1 MNSDSFMMIG
11 SSDILALAKE
21 EYADVLAEQQ
31 VMAEKLAPPLS
42 PHVRDAT
49 PWSSSSCA
57 RFVRDFVLVSEFSE
71 QVGPQPLFTVP
82 EDSFTRSPFDLN
94 RFSLRIMSVDYQPP
108 GGGACSRQPIRF
120 VEDSHVLL
128 GDSKESAYAYVH
140 HLMLHDVAARGFVR
154 PVCLAYVSTDERKLL
169 QELPRL
175 LAAFGHASE
184 CLKTGNRK
192 VFARQ
197 LEQQLGE
204 LERQRQQLHQEEG
217 EESCPG
223 GGACDLATVEST
235 MLDLT
240 VLLQQVASYPGRKRE
255 QPDFLPYPMPPPTA
269 RPSPRPQQ
277 QKPLDQ
283 LCDAY
288 FFLQTMQQLRAIQR
302 RFRGDAWQLSQ
313 RRTCDRLLH
322 QLSVTNFLFEEPSE
336 AEEDDGAVGGA
347 FSPCDPAAVD
357 SFVSCVEMV
366 PIKLQMESCG
376 PVSLVLHN
384 VQSQQTPALA
394 CCHHDD
400 DVTGEVVQSQ
410 QTPALACCRH
420 DDDITG
426 EVVQS
431 QQTPALACCRHDDN
445 ITGEV
450 VQSQQTPALACC
462 RHDDNITGEV
472 VQSQQTPALA
482 CCRHDDDVVPSGS
495 VSSGDSFEVLGT
507 ERSFRVQEL
516 SLAAAHSAPRHAPE
530 AGPPRVYVR
539 REDSRDSIEVLSVT
553 IVPDDLRPLCTPC
566 TIHEEEEH
574 HEGPLA
580 NQVLFG
586 AAPLL
591 EDTVDGASF
600 SSCPSSLDSDSTY
613 LPSYHGNRAASR
625 RGPGS
630 SGHASLSFVRR
641 FRFARHVLYSLMIGR
656 ATVVLGRDEAAV
668 RQLVDSLSLFLP
680 NAGPAHHRV
689 LPWCCRALQTSD
701 LMDYGIIGLNRA
713 FGPSLPS
720 MPHCLQHYA
729 RYVSIL
735 DADQK
740 TFCGPAYCGSLIG
753 RLTDQSPLGHGRTYC
768 LWVQSAL
775 TRLAARAFLFTFSQ
789 GPARR
794 REKME
799 PDRSHDQGGV
809 DCDWHIVHFLSEL
822 IKLRLTEAPPTVLMF
837 RYQHRTLFKL

>member
-1 MNSDSFMMIG
+1 MIG

-400 DVTGEVVQSQ
+400 DVTGE
-410 QTPALACCRH
+410 
-420 DDDITG
+420 
-426 EVVQS
+426 
-431 QQTPALACCRHDDN
+431 
-445 ITGEV
+445 
-450 VQSQQTPALACC
+450 
-462 RHDDNITGEV
+462 
-472 VQSQQTPALA
+472 
-482 CCRHDDDVVPSGS
+482 
-495 VSSGDSFEVLGT
+495 
-507 ERSFRVQEL
+507 
-516 SLAAAHSAPRHAPE
+516 

-701 LMDYGIIGLNRA
+701 LMDYGIIGLNRYYGSLFS

>member
-1 MNSDSFMMIG
+1 MIG

-49 PWSSSSCA
+49 PWSSSSC
-57 RFVRDFVLVSEFSE
+57 FSE
-71 QVGPQPLFTVP
+71 QVGPQPLFHRARGLVHP
-82 EDSFTRSPFDLN
+82 AGPFDLN

-223 GGACDLATVEST
+223 GGVCDLATVEST

-336 AEEDDGAVGGA
+336 AEEDDGAV
-347 FSPCDPAAVD
+347 
-357 SFVSCVEMV
+357 
-366 PIKLQMESCG
+366 
-376 PVSLVLHN
+376 

-394 CCHHDD
+394 CCRHDD

-420 DDDITG
+420 DDD
-426 EVVQS
+426 V
-431 QQTPALACCRHDDN
+431 
-445 ITGEV
+445 
-450 VQSQQTPALACC
+450 
-462 RHDDNITGEV
+462 TGEV

-553 IVPDDLRPLCTPC
+553 VVPDDLRPPC

-586 AAPLL
+586 AAPIL
-591 EDTVDGASF
+591 EDLVDGASF

-668 RQLVDSLSLFLP
+668 RQLVDALSLFLP

-735 DADQK
+735 D
-740 TFCGPAYCGSLIG
+740 
-753 RLTDQSPLGHGRTYC
+753 SPLGHGRTYC

-809 DCDWHIVHFLSEL
+809 DCDWHIVHFLSEAQSSSASP
-822 IKLRLTEAPPTVLMF
+822 RPHPP
-837 RYQHRTLFKL
+837 Y